1 MAKIYMNVQ
10 VVNWC
15 FLYRD
20 NEWSKTWSNYDE
32 GSKSEWS
39 QWMKHKE
46 CEENYKSEALRIE
59 TLMLIRYET
68 QNMQ

>member
-1 MAKIYMNVQ
+1 MCKSSIDVFFMEII
-10 VVNWC
+10 
-15 FLYRD
+15 

-32 GSKSEWS
+32 GRKSEWS

-46 CEENYKSEALRIE
+46 CEENYESEALGIE
-59 TLMLIRYET
+59 TLMLIRHET